1 VCEWAEWPPEQ
12 TSEQVSADA
21 RPLLAELSF
30 LHRRSVCA
38 RAIERPA
45 RSGLGPCGL
54 GPLQMADD
62 RGQCAKRCAEP
73 RSSTARSRLWR
84 HAPAVFARLGR
95 QSVATGRAPSA
106 GASILRH
113 RSHESRLSPTASRE
127 GRCRR
132 ELETRTSSRHGHQ
145 RVNMHLCSRRRPRCA
160 ARFDWRSRC
169 RSTVHEI
176 SSGPR
181 EISSGP
187 AVDHVARLA
196 RRRVG
201 DTVRREPPGN
211 ALPPRQPQP
220 R

>member
-1 VCEWAEWPPEQ
+1 LR
-12 TSEQVSADA
+12 A
-21 RPLLAELSF
+21 RPLADGGRPRAVCQGMRRAEVIDGPLAPLAACTRC
-30 LHRRSVCA
+30 L
-38 RAIERPA
+38 RP
-45 RSGLGPCGL
+45 LGP
-54 GPLQMADD
+54 
-62 RGQCAKRCAEP
+62 AKRGYGTCSECGRVHP
-73 RSSTARSRLWR
+73 Q
-84 HAPAVFARLGR
+84 AP
-95 QSVATGRAPSA
+95 P
-106 GASILRH
+106 
-113 RSHESRLSPTASRE
+113 HESRLSPTASRE